1 MNSLN
6 NNPLIQASLPPT
18 TENQVSSRKHVP
30 KISHI
35 LFAMIAGPLL
45 MWTLATIIPSN
56 HSYEGGSLYSGEVY
70 NWEQKHGALVQELS
84 VEQQK
89 LFEKKQQICL
99 SEKEG
104 ADKKIKANAFDPKNN
119 PLTEEEMVNL
129 KYKRDE
135 RDCSKVT
142 DINF

>member
-1 MNSLN
+1 MNNLN
-6 NNPLIQASLPPT
+6 KNPLIQSAQIQTNNSQIPNPT
-18 TENQVSSRKHVP
+18 HTP
-30 KISHI
+30 KLLHI
-35 LFAMIAGPLL
+35 LFAMFIGTVL

-56 HSYEGGSLYSGEVY
+56 HSYEGGSLFSGEVY

-84 VEQQK
+84 ADQQK
-89 LFEKKQQICL
+89 LFEKKRQVCL

-104 ADKKIKANAFDPKNN
+104 AEKKLKANSFDPKNN

>member
-1 MNSLN
+1 MNNLN
-6 NNPLIQASLPPT
+6 KNPLIQSSQIQTNNSQIPSPT
-18 TENQVSSRKHVP
+18 HTP
-30 KISHI
+30 KLLHI
-35 LFAMIAGPLL
+35 LFAMFIGTVL

-56 HSYEGGSLYSGEVY
+56 HSYEGGSLFSGEVY

-84 VEQQK
+84 ADQQK
-89 LFEKKQQICL
+89 LFEKKQQVCL

-104 ADKKIKANAFDPKNN
+104 AEKKLKANSFDPKNN